1 MNPQAE
7 SLFHEVADLSPEQR
21 DAFFRMANVPKA
33 VREEVETL
41 LHFDAAESEP
51 LTESVAKCAERLL
64 ERDPL
69 LRAGGRCGP
78 YRLVRVLGRGGMGS
92 VYLAERDD
100 GEVEQRAAI
109 KFLRFGGDGPGF
121 RERFLRERQ
130 ILATLNHPGIARL
143 LDAGHTAEG
152 QPYLVMEY
160 VEGEPIDVYAGRL
173 DLPGRLNLFL
183 QVCDAVSYAHRNL
196 IVHRDLKPS
205 NILVE
210 ASGHPKLL
218 DFGIAKILDAAVDET
233 QTRDCLLTPGYAS
246 PEQVRGAANTT
257 ATDIYS
263 LGAVL
268 YKLLTGQSPHALT
281 RDAKQDAPTVP
292 GAPSGNAVP
301 NVPRDLDFITGKALR
316 EEPEERYSTVESL
329 AEDVQAFLEFR
340 PVRARAGDTW
350 YRVRKFARRYWVP
363 LAATAAVLASLAGG
377 LYVANRE
384 RLHAERRFRELR
396 QLSVKVFDLDKAIRN
411 LPGSAGARQRLVT
424 TSLEYLEGLRA
435 DARGDLDLAQEMAD
449 DYWRVARVQGVPVE
463 LNLGQVDN
471 AEKSLQHA
479 DALTESILAARPADR
494 SALYRSATIASDRMI
509 LAQEEHRREAAIGFA
524 RQAEQRA
531 AAFLAH
537 GRATGAER
545 GNIAVVY
552 TNVGQAYRNMHLQDD
567 AVRNARRAVEIARS
581 LNDGHLSATL
591 SLLALVLR
599 EQGDLDAALSAVV
612 EARAIAEHTVYSSE
626 TERMIGMYAILTRQA
641 AILSSEDGVSLGRAA
656 DAVEPLQN
664 ALDLT
669 EEAARQNPEDFTS
682 RSRLSTAAREL
693 GSVLR
698 ASDPQRALDVYDL
711 GIRRIAEVPTNPS
724 VRRSRASLLANS
736 SYPLRALGRNA
747 EARQRIEQ
755 AVTVL
760 REMGEYPAERL
771 TPESAAAVAL
781 RAQADYADGVG
792 DPRGAIRI
800 YEQLLQ
806 KIAPAGAAQV
816 DLWSACN
823 LAHTYQRLADLNRKT
838 GDAER
843 ASEMEARRLA
853 LWRDWSQKLPGNPF
867 VLRQMASM

>member
-1 MNPQAE
+1 MTREAE
-7 SLFHEVADLSPEQR
+7 TLFHEVADLSPEQR
-21 DAFFRMANVPKA
+21 DAFFRMANVPAA

-41 LHFDAAESEP
+41 LLFDAAEGEP
-51 LTESVAKCAERLL
+51 LTESVANCAERLL
-64 ERDPL
+64 ERDPI

-109 KFLRFGGDGPGF
+109 KFLRFGGDGAGF

-143 LDAGHTAEG
+143 LDAGHAAEG

-173 DLPGRLNLFL
+173 DLPGRLRLFL
-183 QVCDAVSYAHRNL
+183 QVCEAVSYAHRNL

-210 ASGHPKLL
+210 TNGAPKLL
-218 DFGIAKILDAAVDET
+218 DFGIAKILDAAADET

-268 YKLLTGQSPHALT
+268 FKLLAGHSPHALSQVI
-281 RDAKQDAPTVP
+281 KEDAPVAS
-292 GAPSGNAVP
+292 GAPPGNGIP
-301 NVPRDLDFITGKALR
+301 HVPRDLDFITGKALR
-316 EEPEERYSTVESL
+316 QEPEERYSTVEAL

-363 LAATAAVLASLAGG
+363 LAAAAAVLASLTGG

-384 RLHAERRFRELR
+384 RLHAERRFRQLR

-411 LPGSAGARQRLVT
+411 LPGSAAARQRLVT
-424 TSLEYLEGLRA
+424 TSLEYLEGLRV

-463 LNLGQVDN
+463 LNLGQLDN
-471 AEKSLQHA
+471 AEKSLERA
-479 DALTESILAARPADR
+479 DSLTESVLAARPADP
-494 SALYRSATIASDRMI
+494 SALYRSANIAADRMI
-509 LAQEEHRREAAIGFA
+509 LAQQGNRREAAIEFA
-524 RQAEQRA
+524 RKAERRA
-531 AAFLAH
+531 DAFLAH
-537 GRATGAER
+537 GRATGVER
-545 GNIAVVY
+545 GNIAAVY

-567 AVRNARRAVEIARS
+567 AVRNARRAVEIARAA
-581 LNDGHLSATL
+581 NDGHLSATL

-599 EQGDLDAALSAVV
+599 ERGDLDAALSAVV
-612 EARAIAEHTVYSSE
+612 EARGIAEHTVYASE

-656 DAVEPLQN
+656 DAVEPLQK
-664 ALDLT
+664 ALDIT
-669 EEAARQNPEDFTS
+669 EEAARQNPGDFTS

-693 GSVLR
+693 GGVLR
-698 ASDPQRALDVYDL
+698 AGDPQRALDIYDL
-711 GIRRIAEVPTNPS
+711 GIRRIAEVPMNQS
-724 VRRSRASLLANS
+724 ARRSRALLLANS
-736 SYPLRALGRNA
+736 SYPLRVLGRGA
-747 EARQRIEQ
+747 EARKRIDQ
-755 AVTVL
+755 ALAVL
-760 REMGEYPAERL
+760 RETGEYPADRL
-771 TPESAAAVAL
+771 TPESAASVVL
-781 RAQADYADGVG
+781 RAQADFADSSG
-792 DPRGAIRI
+792 DPRGAIRV
-800 YEQLLQ
+800 YEQLLE
-806 KIAPAGAAQV
+806 KIATAGTVQA

-823 LAHTYQRLADLNRKT
+823 LARIYQRLAHLHRET
-838 GDAER
+838 GDERR
-843 ASEMEARRLA
+843 ASEMEAQRLT
-853 LWRDWSQKLPGNPF
+853 LWREWSEKLPGNPF
-867 VLRQMASM
+867 VLRQMASR